1 MIETVT
7 IDRLFL
13 ELSQITKAKTS
24 NEICLENELK
34 AWKKFAAYCRSC
46 ALSGESNPQDFK
58 TFVEYS
64 NLSLCLDKLS
74 TAHSGL

>member
-13 ELSQITKAKTS
+13 ELSQITKAKTA
-24 NEICLENELK
+24 NEIRLESELA
-34 AWKKFAAYCRSC
+34 AWKKFASYLRSC
-46 ALSGESNPQDFK
+46 ALSGEDNPQDFK
-58 TFVEYS
+58 SFVEYS